1 MIVITSAAKKT
12 GIIKTRV
19 FYGLL
24 EKESATDWLQDVI
37 KAYDS
42 ELTESDRRQLQLD
55 RLISPVKLDIWLE
68 KGGFIFVHSEVVSI

>member
-24 EKESATDWLQDVI
+24 EKENATYWLQEMI

-42 ELTESDRRQLQLD
+42 ELTESDRRQLD
-55 RLISPVKLDIWLE
+55 RLISPFKLEIWLE